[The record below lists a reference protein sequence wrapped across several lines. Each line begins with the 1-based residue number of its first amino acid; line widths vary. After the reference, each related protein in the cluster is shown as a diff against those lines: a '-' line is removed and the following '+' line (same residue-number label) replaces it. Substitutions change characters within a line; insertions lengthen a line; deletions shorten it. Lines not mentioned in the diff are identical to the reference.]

1 MRGAALLYLQEED
14 RIIVAEV
21 AGLKR
26 GLGDRTLT
34 GKRLREYLVR
44 IIYVEMLGHD
54 ASFGYMK
61 AVEVSLCTRSSMLT
75 PLLRTQLRWC

>member
-1 MRGAALLYLQEED
+1 MPAPLPRHASQEED

-26 GLGDRTLT
+26 GLGDRGLT

-44 IIYVEMLGHD
+44 VIYVEMLGHD

-61 AVEVSLCTRSSMLT
+61 AVGVSRRGGQTGR
-75 PLLRTQLRWC
+75 

>member
-1 MRGAALLYLQEED
+1 LGLTLARPYRSPRAAQEED

-26 GLGDRTLT
+26 GLADRGLT

-44 IIYVEMLGHD
+44 VIYVEMLGHD

-61 AVEVSLCTRSSMLT
+61 AVEVRERGARGRR
-75 PLLRTQLRWC
+75 PR